1 MSDINLILEMFKQ
14 INSFF
19 FSPVKRKEHDAQEWK
34 VSSDTVKKGDVFTIE
49 GRTEPDSAVRM
60 DVSFS
65 DNIPVIDGKYKKE
78 FKDVDISFIPNQ
90 FIVETTD
97 IADMTFTVHMIIPFR
112 KRLSAT
118 EGKCTYIDKDVPPG
132 TYDIT
137 IDGRPGE
144 GVASIPMTIKASQ
157 SLISDKEG
165 NFTYNYNTGP
175 FPPGTV
181 SVSIGEQEKKVRIV
195 D

>member
-1 MSDINLILEMFKQ
+1 MSDINLVLEMLKQ
-14 INSFF
+14 INAFF
-19 FSPVKRKEHDAQEWK
+19 FSPAKRKEHDVKDWR
-34 VSSDTVKKGDVFTIE
+34 VSSDKIKKGDVFTIE

-60 DVSFS
+60 DVTFS
-65 DNIPVIDGKYKKE
+65 VNISVTDGRYKKE

-97 IADMTFTVHMIIPFR
+97 IDDMTFTVHMLIPFR
-112 KRLSAT
+112 KHLSAS
-118 EGKCTYIDKDVPPG
+118 EGKCLYVDKDVPPG

-137 IDGRPGE
+137 IDGRAGE
-144 GVASIPMTIKASQ
+144 GVATIPMSVKASQ
-157 SLISDKEG
+157 TLISDKEG

-181 SVSIGEQEKKVRIV
+181 SVSIGDDEKEVRIV
-195 D
+195 E